1 MTGKN
6 DKCRRASERAGHRH
20 GRPGAFPE
28 LETDARAEPQGP
40 GDGREEGTA
49 GDLLTTNN
57 GQQDTPRNAR
67 HKKSQGN
74 MTTRLSARTR
84 RAARPTCR
92 RSGPARGRQG
102 SAACSQ
108 RRPRSRVAWRRH
120 RARRCPRC
128 SPLPLPSVPPGL
140 THAVCSSPSEGG
152 GAGPGA
158 AAAEAGLTQW
168 AGGAWGPRAGQDGPP
183 PFAWGL
189 SAGHLASRSPR
200 VTAGRVSTATYR
212 LFSLT
217 HRRPPA
223 VTTTGE
229 DRGAHTPDA
238 ARPDGGAL
246 PGPGRASAW
255 SSVPCEP

>member
-1 MTGKN
+1 MPGTKN
-6 DKCRRASERAGHRH
+6 PKETRPDACQHEPGEPRARPAAAP
-20 GRPGAFPE
+20 GRPA
-28 LETDARAEPQGP
+28 
-40 GDGREEGTA
+40 DGREA
-49 GDLLTTNN
+49 L
-57 GQQDTPRNAR
+57 PA
-67 HKKSQGN
+67 
-74 MTTRLSARTR
+74 LSA
-84 RAARPTCR
+84 APGA
-92 RSGPARGRQG
+92 GWRGAG
-102 SAACSQ
+102 TELGGVLGAVPCPSLPC
-108 RRPRSRVAWRRH
+108 H
-120 RARRCPRC
+120 R
-128 SPLPLPSVPPGL
+128 GL

-152 GAGPGA
+152 GAGLGA

>member
-20 GRPGAFPE
+20 GRPGAFLE

-74 MTTRLSARTR
+74 TTTRLSARTR
-84 RAARPTCR
+84 RAARPTCS
-92 RSGPARGRQG
+92 RSGTARRPADGREALPAL
-102 SAACSQ
+102 SAA
-108 RRPRSRVAWRRH
+108 PGAGWRGAGTELGGVLGAVPCPSLPCH
-120 RARRCPRC
+120 R
-128 SPLPLPSVPPGL
+128 GL

-200 VTAGRVSTATYR
+200 
-212 LFSLT
+212 
-217 HRRPPA
+217 
-223 VTTTGE
+223 
-229 DRGAHTPDA
+229 
-238 ARPDGGAL
+238 
-246 PGPGRASAW
+246 
-255 SSVPCEP
+255 